1 MKLVYKNG
9 SITCNQN
16 DPASYWGCRYQSYE
30 GKELMTIITNK
41 RKEAILPSAKELKKP
56 NGYVCKI
63 PHAYSLYG
71 TSHKSPELIFRDL
84 PKKVSVSHNQEMQIW
99 YGQDWINCSEDHN
112 SGETCVD
119 VYAWYV

>member
-1 MKLVYKNG
+1 
-9 SITCNQN
+9 
-16 DPASYWGCRYQSYE
+16 
-30 GKELMTIITNK
+30 MTIITNK

-63 PHAYSLYG
+63 PHAYNLYG

-112 SGETCVD
+112 IVAKHALMCMHGMFKIMSLGLI
-119 VYAWYV
+119 WNR